1 MSSLV
6 QSVDWLAIAPP
17 VIAAL
22 VGLAVLVADLFVG
35 EARKPLLGWL
45 AVTGLAAATLMLL
58 PLLDADRST
67 FCLVGD
73 PGVCSYTADRFTLVI
88 QFLVLGGALLTA
100 LLSVTALKDADK
112 RLPEGEYWFLFLSSV
127 AGAALLPASRDLAT
141 LVVALE
147 VASLPAFALVGLRHG
162 DRKSSEAALKFFLS
176 SVTATTVS
184 LLGISFVYAAT
195 GTLHLT
201 LVAERVQTVDGQLHT
216 LAQTGVVLTLVGF
229 AFKTAAVPFH
239 FWVPDTYVGAPLPI
253 AAYLSVIGKAVG
265 FTGLILVTVVALP
278 SYAEV
283 WGPALAALAA
293 LTMTVGNVGA
303 LGQQAA
309 RAYSAVRL
317 LAWSS
322 VGQAGYLLVPIAA
335 AAYSGDAEKSIG
347 STLAYALMYGAVN
360 LGAFAV
366 AALVGRTKALN
377 RVSDYRGLYASS
389 PLTALLLA
397 FFLLC
402 LAGLPPGIIGLFAK
416 VTVFSAAVDAGLGWL
431 AVVMAVN
438 VVIALVYY
446 LRWTATGRPGPTRN
460 ATRSRPA
467 MGSPCHGPAGPRPD
481 RGGLPPGDPPPPYPV
496 CGRAHRQHPRAEG
509 YGHPRQRERQ
519 DQTPGEPDRRQ
530 HPRHRPRPKRPGR
543 RVGHRVVHQHP
554 EGGEPD
560 RTPYI
565 HRGSQDGDH
574 RSHGRLRPV
583 RHLEPR
589 VDGGQEARK
598 MPVPGHGQHRPRDTQ
613 DQGEQRTQRGRGR
626 PHPYHRRQF
635 RNPGRP
641 HRVGQRRARIAQP
654 PGPQHRKD
662 RDRDSHVHDQ
672 CDAQRQRDRA
682 PDGARR
688 IPYLLAEG
696 RDPRVPGEGEEQQ
709 TGGLKHAA
717 RAARCRARR
726 GVRQRP
732 VPRSGTR
739 PPRKARTARTTAT
752 MHPRQPC
759 RTSAPRRSHRGQ
771 APRQLRPPPRG
782 PARGQRYAP
791 TVSAIAAQEA
801 VFPTT
806 NAQPA
811 RSPPEL
817 PEPLTATGTGTGP
830 LISSRVRPAVEEPS
844 TSSARTAATSSRGT
858 EPRPV
863 WASRRTRPVPASSVS
878 MPGRRIVHSRASR
891 PRTYASASPLA
902 RWYTSKTS
910 SPSWAGSAPI
920 DETTTNRRTPA
931 RTAASAKRTA
941 AALSTVSLRAVPL
954 PGPAPA
960 ANTAA
965 SAPRSC
971 SATSATEAD
980 SRSST
985 TGSAPNCRSA
995 SACSALRMMP
1005 ATSSPRA
1012 TSNRSSRSAI

>member
-446 LRWTATGRPGPTRN
+446 LRWTA
-460 ATRSRPA
+460 
-467 MGSPCHGPAGPRPD
+467 
-481 RGGLPPGDPPPPYPV
+481 L
-496 CGRAHRQHPRAEG
+496 
-509 YGHPRQRERQ
+509 
-519 DQTPGEPDRRQ
+519 
-530 HPRHRPRPKRPGR
+530 
-543 RVGHRVVHQHP
+543 
-554 EGGEPD
+554 
-560 RTPYI
+560 
-565 HRGSQDGDH
+565 
-574 RSHGRLRPV
+574 L
-583 RHLEPR
+583 
-589 VDGGQEARK
+589 
-598 MPVPGHGQHRPRDTQ
+598 
-613 DQGEQRTQRGRGR
+613 
-626 PHPYHRRQF
+626 F
-635 RNPGRP
+635 
-641 HRVGQRRARIAQP
+641 
-654 PGPQHRKD
+654 
-662 RDRDSHVHDQ
+662 
-672 CDAQRQRDRA
+672 RA
-682 PDGARR
+682 PDGEPA
-688 IPYLLAEG
+688 
-696 RDPRVPGEGEEQQ
+696 V
-709 TGGLKHAA
+709 H
-717 RAARCRARR
+717 RA
-726 GVRQRP
+726 P
-732 VPRSGTR
+732 V
-739 PPRKARTARTTAT
+739 
-752 MHPRQPC
+752 
-759 RTSAPRRSHRGQ
+759 
-771 APRQLRPPPRG
+771 
-782 PARGQRYAP
+782 
-791 TVSAIAAQEA
+791 
-801 VFPTT
+801 
-806 NAQPA
+806 
-811 RSPPEL
+811 
-817 PEPLTATGTGTGP
+817 PLTAAIALTGVLGIALSGAP
-830 LISSRVRPAVEEPS
+830 QLILRF
-844 TSSARTAATSSRGT
+844 
-858 EPRPV
+858 
-863 WASRRTRPVPASSVS
+863 
-878 MPGRRIVHSRASR
+878 
-891 PRTYASASPLA
+891 
-902 RWYTSKTS
+902 
-910 SPSWAGSAPI
+910 
-920 DETTTNRRTPA
+920 TTTG
-931 RTAASAKRTA
+931 
-941 AALSTVSLRAVPL
+941 LF
-954 PGPAPA
+954 
-960 ANTAA
+960 
-965 SAPRSC
+965 
-971 SATSATEAD
+971 
-980 SRSST
+980 
-985 TGSAPNCRSA
+985 
-995 SACSALRMMP
+995 
-1005 ATSSPRA
+1005 
-1012 TSNRSSRSAI
+1012 